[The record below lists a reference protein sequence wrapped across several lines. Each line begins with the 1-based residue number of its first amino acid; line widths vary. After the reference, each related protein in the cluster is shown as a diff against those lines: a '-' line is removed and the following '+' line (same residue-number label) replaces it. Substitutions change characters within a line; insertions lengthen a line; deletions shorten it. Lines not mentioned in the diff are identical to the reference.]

1 MIEYASGGPTG
12 YLFRAKARGFN
23 ALETETWKRG
33 QHKFD
38 CMPPSM
44 SPLPVMALRLLP
56 SIALSSRLVAGGYH
70 NAMKLQE
77 DFGIEVSTQADRK
90 PPESLNT
97 GMHFPLKK
105 SSPVV

>member
-23 ALETETWKRG
+23 ALKTKTWKRG
-33 QHKFD
+33 QQKFD

-56 SIALSSRLVAGGYH
+56 SIALSSRLVARGYH
-70 NAMKLQE
+70 GAMKLQE
-77 DFGIEVSTQADRK
+77 DFDIEVSKQAARK
-90 PPESLNT
+90 SPKSRNT

-105 SSPVV
+105 SSSVV